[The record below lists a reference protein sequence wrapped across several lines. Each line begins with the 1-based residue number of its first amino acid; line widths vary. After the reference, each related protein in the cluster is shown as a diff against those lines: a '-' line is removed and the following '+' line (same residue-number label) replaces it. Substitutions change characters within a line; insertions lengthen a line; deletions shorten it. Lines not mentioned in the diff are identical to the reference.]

1 VSHQTRSDFQRL
13 LASGALFEEYA
24 RMQRELAEIAQEMR
38 YPLAQLR
45 HAYQQMLMAESMI
58 APNWAR
64 FANGLVSPQL
74 AKMEGLID
82 RLHRLQ
88 QGADQ

>member
-1 VSHQTRSDFQRL
+1 
-13 LASGALFEEYA
+13 
-24 RMQRELAEIAQEMR
+24 
-38 YPLAQLR
+38 
-45 HAYQQMLMAESMI
+45 MI